1 MRIVRR
7 EFLGLLPGLALGQDP
22 PTFSV
27 DVQLVS
33 MGFLVRDAAGKLVPG
48 LEREAFE
55 VFENKQKQE
64 IRNFSREEKMP
75 LTLGLLVDRS
85 GSQDQFEQ
93 ENVYA
98 AVTFFRSILRAQDQA
113 FVVSFGSRIRLTH
126 DLSSSL
132 DSLERGL
139 KNMKKDYDKV
149 PRVGPQVGRSG
160 GSAVLDAA
168 YWSAREKLKGV
179 SGRKALI
186 MIGDGKDNASE
197 MSLVDLI
204 DLLQNEDILFYGLDN
219 GGATTEENRR
229 LRNRMPAIAD
239 ESGGRVFD
247 TSRVAMRKAFEE
259 IEQEL
264 RTLYTLGYAT
274 TNPTRDGRYR
284 KVEIR
289 AKEVGLTVRA
299 KPGYY
304 AR

>member
-1 MRIVRR
+1 MVRR

-33 MGFLVRDAAGKLVPG
+33 MGFLVRDQAGKLVPA
-48 LEREAFE
+48 LDKDAFE

-75 LTLGLLVDRS
+75 LTLGLIVDRS

-113 FVVSFGSRIRLTH
+113 FVVSFGNRIRLTH
-126 DLSSSL
+126 DLSSEL
-132 DSLERGL
+132 NSLERGL
-139 KNMKKDYDKV
+139 KYMKKEYDRA
-149 PRVGPQVGRSG
+149 PRLGPAVNRNG

-186 MIGDGKDNASE
+186 MIGDGKENASE
-197 MSLVDLI
+197 TSLVDLI

-247 TSRVAMRKAFEE
+247 TNKVPMRKAFEE

-274 TNPTRDGRYR
+274 TNPARDGRYR

-289 AKEVGLTVRA
+289 AKEPGVTVRA

>member
-1 MRIVRR
+1 MVRR

-33 MGFLVRDAAGKLVPG
+33 MGFLVRDQAGKLVPT
-48 LEREAFE
+48 LEKDAFE

-75 LTLGLLVDRS
+75 LTLGLIVDRS

-113 FVVSFGSRIRLTH
+113 FVVSFGNRIRLTH
-126 DLSSSL
+126 DLSSEL
-132 DSLERGL
+132 NSLERGL
-139 KNMKKDYDKV
+139 KLMKKEYERA
-149 PRVGPQVGRSG
+149 PRLGPAVNRSG

-186 MIGDGKDNASE
+186 MIGDGKENASE

-247 TSRVAMRKAFEE
+247 TNKVPMRKAFEE

-274 TNPTRDGRYR
+274 TNPARDGRYR

-289 AKEVGLTVRA
+289 AKEPGLTVRA

>member
-1 MRIVRR
+1 MVRR

-33 MGFLVRDAAGKLVPG
+33 MGFLVRDQAGKLVPT
-48 LEREAFE
+48 LEKDAFE

-75 LTLGLLVDRS
+75 LTLGLIVDRS

-113 FVVSFGSRIRLTH
+113 FVVSFGNRIRLTH
-126 DLSSSL
+126 DLSSEL
-132 DSLERGL
+132 NSLERGL
-139 KNMKKDYDKV
+139 KSMKKEYERA
-149 PRVGPQVGRSG
+149 PRLGPAVNRNG

-179 SGRKALI
+179 NGRKALI
-186 MIGDGKDNASE
+186 MIGDGKENASE
-197 MSLVDLI
+197 TSLVDLI

-247 TSRVAMRKAFEE
+247 TNKVPMRKAFEE

-274 TNPTRDGRYR
+274 TNPARDGRYR

-289 AKEVGLTVRA
+289 AKEPGLTVRA

>member
-1 MRIVRR
+1 MVRR
-7 EFLGLLPGLALGQDP
+7 EFLGLLPGLACGQDP

-33 MGFLVRDAAGKLVPG
+33 MGFLVRDQAGKLVPT
-48 LEREAFE
+48 LDRDAFE

-75 LTLGLLVDRS
+75 LTLGLIVDRS

-113 FVVSFGSRIRLTH
+113 FVVSFGNRIKLTH

-139 KNMKKDYDKV
+139 KYMKKEYDRA
-149 PRVGPQVGRSG
+149 PRLGPAVNRSG

-168 YWSAREKLKGV
+168 YWAAKEKLRGV

-186 MIGDGKDNASE
+186 MIGDGKENASE
-197 MSLVDLI
+197 TSLVDLI

-219 GGATTEENRR
+219 GGATSEENRR
-229 LRNRMPAIAD
+229 LRSRMPAMAD

-247 TSRVAMRKAFEE
+247 TNKAPMRKAFEE

-274 TNPTRDGRYR
+274 TNPARDGRYR

-289 AKEVGLTVRA
+289 AKEPGLTVRA